1 VEVIIMKGLDT
12 KGLEEVEAIQSRVKK
27 LYGFGRLSEKEF
39 KKIINKVTEL
49 KTAIEEVIE

>member
-1 VEVIIMKGLDT
+1 MKGLDT

-27 LYGFGRLSEKEF
+27 LYGFERLSEKEF